1 MVINDIRPLCNSTAI
16 DSENIQVQIRH
27 GMSKKQEDNM
37 ATNEDSVQHHELK
50 HSSHSKRRRRGGTK
64 CNDHTNNNSD
74 LDVQTSKA
82 LSWALRHAAP
92 ELGLDMGSDGYV
104 PLAQLISHPHRKLRG
119 KMTYDKVLRVVA
131 SNDKQRFSLMVRND
145 NETFIRAN
153 QGHSISTIDP
163 YQLLTPIDPRTLSTI
178 VHGTYMDPWMAHIQR
193 EGLSKMSRTHIHF
206 AKGMPSDDGVI
217 SGMRSSCTVYIFVD
231 GAKCADDRIE
241 FWESA
246 NGVVLTSG
254 VDGILSP
261 KYFSHVVARS
271 GEVLLDHRPTPM
283 SSQEGSKIPLTGA
296 S

>member
-1 MVINDIRPLCNSTAI
+1 MT
-16 DSENIQVQIRH
+16 
-27 GMSKKQEDNM
+27 
-37 ATNEDSVQHHELK
+37 TNEDRAQPHKPNRMSNDN
-50 HSSHSKRRRRGGTK
+50 RRRAGGSRR
-64 CNDHTNNNSD
+64 NEHGNNNSD
-74 LDVQTSKA
+74 PDIQTSKA

-104 PLAQLISHPHRKLRG
+104 PLAQLLSHPHRKLKG
-119 KMTYDKVLRVVA
+119 KMTYDAVLRVVA
-131 SNDKQRFSLMVRND
+131 SNDKQRFSLIVRND

-163 YQLLTPIDPRTLSTI
+163 YQLLTPIDPRKLSTI
-178 VHGTYMDPWMAHIQR
+178 VHGTYMGPWMAHIQT

-231 GAKCADDRIE
+231 GVKCADDRIE

-261 KYFSHVVARS
+261 KYFSHVVAKS
-271 GEVLLDHRPTPM
+271 GEIMLDQRPPTTLPI
-283 SSQEGSKIPLTGA
+283 QDGSKIPLAGP